1 MQELGALSPPPFA
14 AVAVNGA
21 SYTDESEVA
30 EIKEVIT
37 HDPRAAMWQLCAPS
51 DLSTL
56 DVVSRPQVVAF
67 APRLTRQPLADVLP
81 RDTVW
86 TSSGQHAG
94 LLRLVPLRAGI
105 ARPKWAGED
114 EQELLP

>member
-1 MQELGALSPPPFA
+1 
-14 AVAVNGA
+14 
-21 SYTDESEVA
+21 VA
-30 EIKEVIT
+30 EIREVIT
-37 HDPRAAMWQLCAPS
+37 HDPREVMWQLCTPA
-51 DLSTL
+51 DLSAL

-67 APRLTRQPLADVLP
+67 APRLARQPLGDVLP

-94 LLRLVPLRAGI
+94 LLRLVPLRAGL

-114 EQELLP
+114 EQEPLL